1 MDETRDGQ
9 PRDEQRMRL
18 QLDEEGS
25 SGARIKVIGVGGG
38 GGNAVNRMVRVGLD
52 GVEFIVANTDRQ
64 ALAANAA
71 TVKLQIGSKLTKGLG
86 AGADPNVGRH
96 AALEDTEK
104 IIQALD
110 GADMIFVTTGLGG
123 GTGTGAAP
131 VIASLAS
138 ELGALT
144 VAVVTKPFK
153 FEGKKRQIQAE
164 RGLEALRDC
173 VDTIITIPNERLLT
187 IIDRTTPMTEAFATA
202 DDVLRQAIQGISDLI
217 LVPGLINLDFA
228 DVKTIMAGMGL
239 AMMGTGVA
247 EGPDR
252 AMEAAR
258 RAISSPLLE
267 GASVNGARGVIINVT
282 GGPDLSL
289 VEVSEAS
296 CIVQEAA
303 DEDANII
310 FGAVVDPALKGK
322 VKITVIATGFGPQEF
337 ARPAAPTAG
346 FTPVDMSHYTEHAR
360 VRAESAATVAAAQAA
375 QAAAPR
381 LSIARRPLLDL
392 PLAVSAGTQ
401 AAAPVTSAAPPS
413 TAASTSAP
421 PSASQSPMSM
431 ADGRAASST
440 EPVADLD
447 DLRKLDAVD
456 PDFDLGS
463 TFDVPAFLRRQEG

>member
-1 MDETRDGQ
+1 MPDYTDDDLRDA
-9 PRDEQRMRL
+9 RRL
-18 QLDEEGS
+18 RLRLEEEGS
-25 SGARIKVIGVGGG
+25 AGARIKVIGVGGG
-38 GGNAVNRMVRVGLD
+38 GGNAVNRMVQVGLD
-52 GVEFIVANTDRQ
+52 GVEFIVANTDLQ
-64 ALAANAA
+64 ALRHNAA
-71 TVKLQIGSKLTKGLG
+71 PVRLQIGSKLTKGLG
-86 AGADPNVGRH
+86 AGADPNVGRQ

-104 IIQALD
+104 IIQGLD

-153 FEGKKRQIQAE
+153 FEGKKRQLQAD

-187 IIDRTTPMTEAFATA
+187 IIDRTTPLTDAFAAA

-228 DVKTIMAGMGL
+228 DVKTIMSGMGL

-247 EGPDR
+247 EGQDR
-252 AMEAAR
+252 AVEAAR

-296 CIVQEAA
+296 SIVHEAA

-310 FGAVVDPALKGK
+310 FGAVVDPTIKGK
-322 VKITVIATGFGPQEF
+322 VKITVIATGFGE
-337 ARPAAPTAG
+337 PAAAKAVGSPAD
-346 FTPVDMSHYTEHAR
+346 TPVDMTVYADQTR
-360 VRAESAATVAAAQAA
+360 LRADSPPVPPSFAPPSF
-375 QAAAPR
+375 AAPR
-381 LSIARRPLLDL
+381 LSIARRPLVEMPPTAGANVAGDAGGNGGAIRT
-392 PLAVSAGTQ
+392 LAAD
-401 AAAPVTSAAPPS
+401 AAAA
-413 TAASTSAP
+413 
-421 PSASQSPMSM
+421 
-431 ADGRAASST
+431 
-440 EPVADLD
+440 E
-447 DLRKLDAVD
+447 
-456 PDFDLGS
+456 LGS